1 MQYQVRQKKFQKGNE
16 HPKFYVIKRSFRFAL
31 LKMFSAPPA
40 CAENIVFIVNILKS
54 LSKQLLIMH
63 KKRTSD
69 MQIWSPQTIS
79 SLFLLSC
86 WKRMLTMNS
95 SYTFSI
101 ILLPPNCRLFSA
113 TATVLVCIFS
123 GRKSARNIRICLA
136 TRCKSYSTIVLGS
149 NNHILPKGWMQTSN
163 TRESPD
169 PLILP
174 FS

>member
-1 MQYQVRQKKFQKGNE
+1 
-16 HPKFYVIKRSFRFAL
+16 
-31 LKMFSAPPA
+31 
-40 CAENIVFIVNILKS
+40 
-54 LSKQLLIMH
+54 
-63 KKRTSD
+63 
-69 MQIWSPQTIS
+69 
-79 SLFLLSC
+79 
-86 WKRMLTMNS
+86 MLTMNS

-163 TRESPD
+163 TFSKCLLWKPCFLRMLAAQKTFLKAQNGMNVLSHKIHCFISP
-169 PLILP
+169 LCVLSVLFIIVRWYHNILYSFVKFF
-174 FS
+174 FSQIFVFSIILNCNIK

>member
-1 MQYQVRQKKFQKGNE
+1 
-16 HPKFYVIKRSFRFAL
+16 
-31 LKMFSAPPA
+31 MFHVKYKEAQAPPA
-40 CAENIVFIVNILKS
+40 KTENMVFIVNILKS
-54 LSKQLLIMH
+54 LSKQLLIIR

-86 WKRMLTMNS
+86 WKQMLTMNS